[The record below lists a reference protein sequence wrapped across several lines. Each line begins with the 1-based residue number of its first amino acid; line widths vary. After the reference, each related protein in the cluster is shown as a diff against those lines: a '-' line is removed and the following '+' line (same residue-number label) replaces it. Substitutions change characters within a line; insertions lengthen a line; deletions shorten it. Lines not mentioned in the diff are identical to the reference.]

1 MNLKYSELEISNKL
15 LIPSIVGIIFSAL
28 FFRLYVFPFDLPITQ
43 DAFLYFFY
51 AIDTMLLGEFPKSY
65 TFPNSGWPM
74 FLSVIFPVFDLNSA
88 MQFMTIQRFASTF
101 FSLIT
106 VIPIFFLAR
115 KFFGKNLS
123 LLCTIF
129 FIFEPRIIQNS
140 FSGLTDPLY
149 IFLATSSLALFLS
162 ENKKIVCIGFILISL
177 ISIVRYEGLILLIP
191 YSIMFFIK
199 FRKTGK
205 KLIFQ
210 YILILL
216 ISFLII
222 LPFAYLRYETTGSD
236 GFTSIISGP
245 RYIVETSSNS
255 SVADHKSLLEFF
267 SYGIVGMTKFLGWS
281 MIPSFIIFVPI
292 GFLIFFKKF
301 DNKKI
306 TILLYSFFLILPA
319 FYAYTRELSEI
330 RYLLVLYPIF
340 SLFSIFFIDFIM
352 KKLSKKNFL
361 VVLIILGLLVS
372 SSLFLYIKLPDYEHE
387 KESLEIARY
396 IIENTKIINEYFPE
410 TEKLIYV
417 KLEYTDF
424 PTLSSKTAI
433 NHNLPPIDK
442 IVTLLDPLKV
452 TEIESTPLYKEQ
464 PKFLS
469 ESVVDYIEITRNY
482 GLTHIVTDGNKANPE
497 ILNDL
502 FFDENRYPFAIK
514 EFDSSDLGYHYHVK
528 IFKIDYDKFD
538 QFLIEK

>member
-482 GLTHIVTDGNKANPE
+482 GLTHIVTDGNNANPE

>member
-15 LIPSIVGIIFSAL
+15 LIPSIIGIIFSAL

-74 FLSVIFPVFDLNSA
+74 FLSAIFPVFDLNSA
-88 MQFMTIQRFASTF
+88 MQFMTIQRFTSTF

-149 IFLATSSLALFLS
+149 IFLTTSSLALFLS

-292 GFLIFFKKF
+292 GFLLFFKKF

-319 FYAYTRELSEI
+319 FYAYTRELTDI

-352 KKLSKKNFL
+352 KKISKKNFL
-361 VVLIILGLLVS
+361 VVLIIAGLLVS
-372 SSLFLYIKLPDYEHE
+372 SALFLYIKLPDYEHE

-482 GLTHIVTDGNKANPE
+482 GLTHIVTDGNNANPE

-502 FFDENRYPFAIK
+502 FIDENRYPFAIK
-514 EFDSSDLGYHYHVK
+514 EFDSSDLGYNYHVK